1 MRLIL
6 ISGILLSLYQG
17 TLAAEENIKRDRD
30 GKLLSLF
37 NIVTF
42 PNDPCEADTKNGT
55 CYTAEECSQKAGT
68 NDGSCAS
75 GYGVCC
81 TFTPGCGDTVS
92 ENNTYFE
99 SSGSEVGSCT
109 VKICPCSDNICQL
122 RLDFETFTLTG
133 PSTVETAE
141 CLSVAG
147 NCVTGTG
154 TYSSASQCA
163 TDLFSVTNPGGL
175 TPPAICGT
183 NSGEHMYVDSSTAC
197 NDLNLLLGTSAVG
210 TTLATRSWSI
220 RVTQLECTSDNLAP
234 AGCTQYFFGDD
245 SGTVKTY
252 NYAGNNYHLANQNQ
266 VQCIR
271 REKGNCKICY
281 AAVAATDFAVSGAA
295 ANQMFDIVDCCSYG
309 AEGAGVGYDCVIID
323 GLSTSAGKP
332 LSFQNFC
339 GAGGLATAAGAV
351 AAATAQ
357 KTLCT
362 KRQPFK
368 LQFQSDNW
376 EMIVMEVQRTNPQIG
391 YNLAYTMS
399 SNGC

>member
-141 CLSVAG
+141 CLSIAG

-281 AAVAATDFAVSGAA
+281 AAVALTDFAISGAA
-295 ANQMFDIVDCCSYG
+295 ANQMFVFADCCSYG
-309 AEGAGVGYDCVIID
+309 AAGAGSGYDCVIID
-323 GLSTSAGKP
+323 GLSASTGKP
-332 LSFQNFC
+332 LEFQNFC
-339 GAGGLATAAGAV
+339 GGGGLATMNVKPANAA
-351 AAATAQ
+351 AQ

-362 KRQPFK
+362 KQQPFK
-368 LQFQSDNW
+368 IEFQSDNW
-376 EMIVMEVQRTNPQIG
+376 ELSTDEVKRTNPQIG

-399 SNGC
+399 SSC